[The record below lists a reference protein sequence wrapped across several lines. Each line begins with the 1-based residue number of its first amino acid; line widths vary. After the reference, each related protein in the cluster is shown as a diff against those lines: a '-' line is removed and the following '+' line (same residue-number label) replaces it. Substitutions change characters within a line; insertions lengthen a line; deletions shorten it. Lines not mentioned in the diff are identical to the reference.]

1 MHKCEKC
8 GLPLDLGQKKGTN
21 CPRCKAKFIIRDFYP
36 ENMRYADR
44 KINIVQNKKKSV
56 DCKSGPGKNNYP
68 PECIDDYNTKQGI
81 ELKEKKEII
90 DRDIYE
96 RIRKKERDSYNKEI
110 NNSSGSMKGIILA
123 SLFFGIPFF
132 LSFFSSLL
140 QGIPLRDYFLGIPLL
155 ILAFL
160 SLPLSIFILGIILTL
175 IYIKKLDRK
184 IEAKEKKSGTT
195 SLTELEILW
204 LKKPLWKKLL

>member
-8 GLPLDLGQKKGTN
+8 GLPLDLGGKKHIN
-21 CPRCKAKFIIRDFYP
+21 CPRCKTKFIIRDFYP
-36 ENMRYADR
+36 ANMIYADR

-56 DCKSGPGKNNYP
+56 NCKSGPGKNNYP
-68 PECIDDYNTKQGI
+68 PECIDDYNTKQRI
-81 ELKEKKEII
+81 ELKEKKKTI

-96 RIRKKERDSYNKEI
+96 GIRKKKRDSYDNKI
-110 NNSSGSMKGIILA
+110 SNSSGSMKGIILT
-123 SLFFGIPFF
+123 SLFLGTPFF

-155 ILAFL
+155 ILFFL
-160 SLPLSIFILGIILTL
+160 SLPLSIFIPGIILTL
-175 IYIKKLDRK
+175 IYIKKLDKK
-184 IEAKEKKSGTT
+184 IEAKEKKSGTK